1 MRHALYGI
9 ERLFAVV
16 QPMSSV
22 KDRAS
27 DKSLFIA
34 VHHAQTVITWA
45 VDEYGIEFTVRVI
58 GRIPVVEE
66 LDIALIEQC
75 LFGRTQCVGV
85 GLP

>member
-1 MRHALYGI
+1 MYGI

-16 QPMSSV
+16 QPVSSI

-27 DKSLFIA
+27 DKSLFIG

-58 GRIPVVEE
+58 GRIPVGGER
-66 LDIALIEQC
+66 DITLMEQC
-75 LFGRTQCVGV
+75 LFGRTQYVGF